1 MTREGTT
8 NTVVPSTRV
17 VHTEGESSV
26 SECQTGPSSG
36 APHVAMGGV
45 GISITTKAR
54 RRISDR
60 LAAPVLAT
68 AAVISGALIL
78 LIVAFVFRS
87 GVPLLLKQGW
97 AFLTTGGWDG
107 QLEDAWSN
115 TAAPFGALPLILG
128 TLITTVGALLVSV
141 VIGLGCAIVIAELAP
156 DAIRRP
162 LETVVQLLAGIPS
175 VVFGLVGL
183 SMVVPFVTRFIPSDA
198 VDKVTDVPLDG
209 ASILAAVIVLNFMI
223 LPFFVSVAV
232 DALRAVPRAYV
243 EGGMALGMRRW
254 RSIIRIQVPAAMP
267 GLLAGAV
274 LAAARAVGEAIAL
287 SMVAGSIAY
296 IPTIKYGL
304 QYFPFMPVRT
314 MASAIVE
321 TGGEAM
327 SVPAIESALFALAT
341 LLLLGSLGLSLSARW
356 IVAWYSKKLSLRTG
370 REL

>member
-1 MTREGTT
+1 MTREGTA
-8 NTVVPSTRV
+8 VAGRALGVCLYR
-17 VHTEGESSV
+17 EWEFSV
-26 SECQTGPSSG
+26 SDHESG
-36 APHVAMGGV
+36 VVSAFVQAAPRGTEQSVTAR
-45 GISITTKAR
+45 AR
-54 RRISDR
+54 RRASDR
-60 LAAPVLAT
+60 LASPLLAT
-68 AAVISGALIL
+68 AAIVSGALIL
-78 LIVAFVFRS
+78 LIIAFVFRS
-87 GVPLLLKQGW
+87 GVPLLVKQGW
-97 AFLTTGGWDG
+97 AFVTTGGWDG

-128 TLITTVGALLVSV
+128 TLTTTVGALLVSV
-141 VIGLGCAIVIAELAP
+141 AIGLGCAIVIAELAP

-183 SMVVPFVTRFIPSDA
+183 SMVVPFVTRFVPADA
-198 VDKVTDVPLDG
+198 VDKVKDVPLDG

-267 GLLAGAV
+267 GLLAGAI

-296 IPTIKYGL
+296 IPTLKYGL

-341 LLLLGSLGLSLSARW
+341 LLLLGSLALSLAARW
-356 IVAWYSKKLSLRTG
+356 IVAWYSGRTSLRTG